1 MGMDG
6 LVRNSKDDVF
16 CLVHQY
22 ERIPEWNE
30 IIEKNIRYEVFN
42 NNYIQRQ
49 RKTSL
54 PTSSGITKEVSR

>member
-42 NNYIQRQ
+42 NNYI
-49 RKTSL
+49 
-54 PTSSGITKEVSR
+54 